1 MHNQNTL
8 KFTKTRLHCTL
19 LHCLHTPT
27 YQFAGL
33 GSFLLILYILY
44 FYIFYIFHFHL
55 FCRPEVT
62 WRRPQGEMI
71 TVRQGENKRK
81 SKKQV
86 FFCKG
91 NHQQLKS
98 KNIKYWQNICARY
111 WLPIL
116 TKNVD
121 CQFWLKMLTT
131 NFEFWYWLSLFMQS
145 DTASFLVA
153 IEQNGWHTD
162 QVALAHLKICFT

>member
-33 GSFLLILYILY
+33 GSFILILYTLY
-44 FYIFYIFHFHL
+44 FYMFYIFHFHL
-55 FCRPEVT
+55 FCRPGVT

-81 SKKQV
+81 SKKQAFI

-98 KNIKYWQNICARY
+98 KKIKYWQNICARY

-121 CQFWLKMLTT
+121 YQFWILILTILVYAIWYSILFGSNWTKWPTYWPSGSSASKNMLH
-131 NFEFWYWLSLFMQS
+131 
-145 DTASFLVA
+145 
-153 IEQNGWHTD
+153 I
-162 QVALAHLKICFT
+162 IC